1 MELIDLAKVSVSPF
15 DLSVDI
21 EPGSTVLDALNI
33 LGVPIE
39 VICGG
44 KGTCGKCKIIIE
56 NQENVSP
63 LSEME
68 RKLLS
73 DKELCEFFRLA
84 CLVIVEGDVS
94 VFVPEFSLQRELR
107 ILTKGDTVD
116 VVLDPPVK
124 KVNMLLPKPV
134 LGDHVS
140 YEELIVSGLGFD
152 DGRIDYMAIKDISET
167 IKSSNFDVD
176 VVYVNKDVVRV
187 TPHHNPGRIFGLAMD
202 IGSTTVV
209 VYLMDLQTGKMVD
222 AESML
227 NPQVKYGED
236 VISRITY
243 AIQYGIKDVHD
254 IIIKGINTMI
264 TTLCQRNNLD
274 PMEIPELTVVGNT
287 AMHHIFMNIQPK
299 SISLSPFTPTI
310 KRSLDVKA
318 RDLGICINPSAN
330 IHVLPVIAGF
340 VGADTIGVLMATDMF
355 HNEHMSLAIDVG
367 TNGELVLGNKDKMV
381 SCSCAAGPALE
392 GGEIKFGMRASP
404 GAIEDIKIN
413 KYTLEAEYKTIKNKK
428 PVGIC
433 GSGIID
439 AVAEMLKIGM
449 VNSTG
454 RFVDLG
460 SNRIRKDPA
469 TGMLEYVLEWAENA
483 GIDEDIVI
491 TAGDVREVQLAKGA
505 ILAGAQILVD
515 KLGMTFNDLDKIY
528 LAGAFGNYIDI
539 ENAVRMGLLPD
550 IPLER
555 IKSVGNA
562 AGEGAKLSL
571 LSNRKR
577 VEENKLSKMVH
588 YIELASHEDFQTIFV
603 DCLNFPEFKCPT

>member
-1 MELIDLAKVSVSPF
+1 LVKVTVSPF
-15 DLSVDI
+15 DKSVDI
-21 EPGSTVLDALNI
+21 ESGQTVLDALTL
-33 LGVPIE
+33 LGIPIE

-44 KGTCGKCKIIIE
+44 KGTCGKCKVIIE
-56 NQENVSP
+56 DQSNVSP

-68 RKLLS
+68 KRLLS

-84 CLVIVEGDVS
+84 CLVTVYGDVS
-94 VFVPEFSLQRELR
+94 VFVPEFSLQRELK
-107 ILTKGDTVD
+107 ILSKGQTVE
-116 VVLDPPVK
+116 VILDPPVK
-124 KVNMLLPKPV
+124 RVNLLLPKPV

-140 YEELIVSGLGFD
+140 YEELILTGLGFD
-152 DGRIDYMAIKDISET
+152 DGRIDYMAIKDISDI
-167 IKSSNFDVD
+167 IKRSNFDVD
-176 VVYVNKDVVRV
+176 VVYVNKDIISI

-209 VYLMDLQTGKMVD
+209 IYLMDLHTGEMVD
-222 AESML
+222 VESML
-227 NPQVKYGED
+227 NPQVRYGED

-243 AIQYGIKDVHD
+243 TIQYGIKDVHES
-254 IIIKGINTMI
+254 IIDGVNRMI
-264 TTLCQRNNLD
+264 MTLCQRNNLD
-274 PMEIPELTVVGNT
+274 PNDIPELTVVGNT

-310 KRSLDVKA
+310 KRALDVKA

-340 VGADTIGVLMATDMF
+340 IGADTVGVLMATDMY
-355 HNEHMSLAIDVG
+355 HSNEICLALDVG
-367 TNGELVLGNKDKMV
+367 TNGELVLGNKDKLV

-404 GAIEDIKIN
+404 GAIEDVKIN
-413 KYTLEAEYKTIKNKK
+413 KYTLEAEYKTIGDKK
-428 PVGIC
+428 PVGLC

-439 AVAEMLKIGM
+439 VVAEMLKIGM
-449 VNSTG
+449 VNSSG
-454 RFVDLG
+454 KLEDLG
-460 SNRIRKDPA
+460 SDRFRKDPD
-469 TGMLEYVLEWAENA
+469 TGMLEYVLEWKDKT
-483 GIDEDIVI
+483 GIDKDIVV

-515 KLGMTFNDLDKIY
+515 RLGLTFNDIDKIF

-539 ENAVRMGLLPD
+539 ENAVRMGLLPEV
-550 IPLER
+550 PLER

-571 LSNRKR
+571 LSNLKR
-577 VEENKLSKMVH
+577 SEENKISKMVH
-588 YIELASHEDFQTIFV
+588 YIELASHESFQDVFV
-603 DCLNFPEFKCPT
+603 RSLNFPEFKCPT